1 MMLSRRSATLSALAA
16 CVTAPHR
23 SWAQP
28 APAAAGE
35 EAGPVT
41 ILRVQRRS
49 IEVNG
54 KPASVL
60 GIRQPDGTPGLITE
74 VGKQFRVHVDNELD
88 VPTLIHWHGLTPP
101 WQQDGVPGVS
111 GPPIPPGASAE
122 YDFPAALR
130 RHVLDAFASGPTRTG
145 APRGTAHHSRRAR
158 LAGSAR
164 SGGHAGRFQL
174 HPA

>member
-1 MMLSRRSATLSALAA
+1 MLSRRSAMLSALAA

-23 SWAQP
+23 CWAQS

-60 GIRQPDGTPGLITE
+60 SIRQPDDTPGLITE
-74 VGKQFRVHVDNELD
+74 VGKQFQVRDDNELN

-111 GPPIPPGASAE
+111 GPPIPPVSA
-122 YDFPAALR
+122 PNTTS
-130 RHVLDAFASGPTRTG
+130 HCASGVHSGCIRIKASKNRNSSQRPSSFATG
-145 APRGTAHHSRRAR
+145 VT
-158 LAGSAR
+158 
-164 SGGHAGRFQL
+164 GRINRKW
-174 HPA
+174 